1 MDHAGLRRTAFGA
14 DRRGS
19 CGSIRSRSSVVLFIG
34 RLPRN
39 AFDGGRHAGGTRPVT
54 VFYVT
59 DGAKLAPGVD
69 GVCRLLAGTKGASS
83 DCAVAAVDVPD
94 RTAFLTPTASSLGR
108 NGLDTGKAPR
118 AAGAAELAEC
128 LDKTVK
134 PAVSRALE
142 GREIRH
148 ALMGHSFGGLFA
160 LSTMV
165 SRPDLFD
172 AWVAADP
179 SLWWDGGVLLKRLE
193 ARAGA
198 GAPDAFIYIGFATAL
213 RKTEGTTAERN
224 LARAERFRT
233 ALEDFA
239 GQRARRQ
246 VDEYPRETHGTIA
259 VPVFHEAMKRLLI
272 GEPRTDAVS
281 PVPENDDARPS
292 REDRALLWSALRQN
306 SAAPASIKSQRAA
319 WPRAHDSG
327 GPRRPRRDRSSCRG

>member
-1 MDHAGLRRTAFGA
+1 MRGLKFMKGSLKGAWATPVCAALVSALIGQAHAAESA
-14 DRRGS
+14 AEMSDVS
-19 CGSIRSRSSVVLFIG
+19 SSVCRATLLTEGVT
-34 RLPRN
+34 P
-39 AFDGGRHAGGTRPVT
+39 GGKRPVT

-59 DGAKLAPGVD
+59 DGARLGPAVD

-108 NGLDTGKAPR
+108 NGLDTGKVPEGGR
-118 AAGAAELAEC
+118 AAELVEC
-128 LDKTVK
+128 LEKTVK

-142 GREIRH
+142 GRKIRH

-198 GAPDAFIYIGFATAL
+198 GAPDGFVYAGFATAL
-213 RKTEGTTAERN
+213 RKTEGTTAQRN
-224 LARAERFRT
+224 LTQAERFRK
-233 ALEDFA
+233 ALEGFA
-239 GQRARRQ
+239 GPNARLQ
-246 VDEYPRETHGTIA
+246 VDDYPRETHGTIA

-272 GEPRTDAVS
+272 GEAPGRT
-281 PVPENDDARPS
+281 
-292 REDRALLWSALRQN
+292 
-306 SAAPASIKSQRAA
+306 K
-319 WPRAHDSG
+319 
-327 GPRRPRRDRSSCRG
+327 

>member
-1 MDHAGLRRTAFGA
+1 M
-14 DRRGS
+14 
-19 CGSIRSRSSVVLFIG
+19 RSSLKGAWTTPVCAALLSALIG
-34 RLPRN
+34 E
-39 AFDGGRHAGGTRPVT
+39 AHAAQSALEAPLSSSSGVCRATLLTEGVTPGGTRPVT

-108 NGLDTGKAPR
+108 NGLDTGKAPEGGR
-118 AAGAAELAEC
+118 AAELAEC

-272 GEPRTDAVS
+272 GEPGRT
-281 PVPENDDARPS
+281 
-292 REDRALLWSALRQN
+292 Q
-306 SAAPASIKSQRAA
+306 
-319 WPRAHDSG
+319 
-327 GPRRPRRDRSSCRG
+327 